1 MSEHVSILIVEDEQL
16 DRELLRIILSM
27 DPFIVNTIESA
38 KKLLEKVETTS
49 PPNLIITNEKLEG
62 ISGIEL
68 IEKLRISVNWMD
80 VPIIA
85 IVTDVSPTTVISLK
99 KSGANAIISR
109 PFDPER
115 LQQEVLKLTGYER
128 VEV

>member
-1 MSEHVSILIVEDEQL
+1 MSEQVSILIVEDEQL
-16 DRELLRIILSM
+16 DRELLCIILSM
-27 DPFIVNTIESA
+27 DPFIVNAMKSA
-38 KKLLEKVETTS
+38 EMVLEKIETAS
-49 PPNLIITNEKLEG
+49 PPDLIITNEKLEG
-62 ISGIEL
+62 TSGIAL

-85 IVTDVSPTTVISLK
+85 IATDVSHTTVISLK